1 MLKLK
6 ITLIQ
11 RIRGT
16 IAFLLSLTVLVG
28 ACTAWVVLGV
38 NQDAQR
44 LTRTELRQLLEM
56 MEAQKSFDGM
66 RRAEKDISIDLMMRM
81 NRVPQRMREWREN
94 ADRALQRLHSVAE
107 TAGDTKTREKM
118 TQALQS
124 CQTYVDGISK
134 VVARIQSQQIL
145 DQVFYEEEIQPY
157 LAAAEATEG
166 RIHEVIQ
173 QSSSVAVEVGN
184 EVQTAVGSLL
194 TVVGLG
200 VVASLMVG
208 SWMGYILLRR
218 IRLPL
223 QELTTGIARV
233 RAGDLRQRV
242 AVFSS
247 DELGQMA
254 ADFNAMTDAM
264 GRMMEE
270 IQLTAESVS
279 AASVQITGGNND
291 LSKRTEQAAANLQEA
306 AASLTLLTGNVEH
319 AAESARQ
326 ANQIAST
333 TASAAEQGGDLVQ
346 RAVQSMQ
353 GIQSSSARIAEITG
367 VIDSIAFQTNILAL
381 NAAVEAARAGEQGKG
396 FAVVAG
402 EVRLLARRA
411 ADAAREI
418 RVLIESSRGEVEQG
432 AQLVR
437 DAGSAMAQI
446 VRQVSDVSRT
456 VGAITRDT
464 GSQAVGIGEVN
475 RSMGQLEQ
483 MTQQNAALVEQAA
496 AASASLQ
503 EQAHRL
509 ADVLSGFRL
518 KSAEPVLRLAA

>member
-1 MLKLK
+1 MLKVKL
-6 ITLIQ
+6 TLIQ

-16 IAFLLSLTVLVG
+16 IAFLLTLTIIVG
-28 ACTAWVVLGV
+28 ACTAWVVVGI

-44 LTRTELRQLLEM
+44 LTNTELRQLLDM
-56 MEAQKSFDGM
+56 MEVQKSFDGM

-81 NRVPQRMREWREN
+81 NRVPQRIQEWHQN
-94 ADRALQRLHSVAE
+94 ADRTLQRLQGVVRAAS
-107 TAGDTKTREKM
+107 DIKTRERM
-118 TQALQS
+118 AQALQS
-124 CQTYVDGISK
+124 CQAYVDGMGK
-134 VVARIQSQQIL
+134 VVARIQSQEIL
-145 DQVFYEEEIQPY
+145 DQVFYEEEIQPH
-157 LAAAEATEG
+157 LAAAEATG
-166 RIHEVIQ
+166 VRVSEVIQ
-173 QSSSVAVEVGN
+173 QSRGLAVDVGN
-184 EVQTAVGSLL
+184 EVQSAVASLL
-194 TVVGLG
+194 TLVGAG
-200 VVASLMVG
+200 VVASLVVG

-242 AVFSS
+242 AVLSS
-247 DELGQMA
+247 DELGTMA
-254 ADFNAMTDAM
+254 EDFNAMTDAM
-264 GRMMEE
+264 SRMMHEV
-270 IQLTAESVS
+270 QLTAESVS

-306 AASLTLLTGNVEH
+306 TASLTLLTGNVEH
-319 AAESARQ
+319 AAESARE
-326 ANQIAST
+326 AHQIAST
-333 TASAAEQGGDLVQ
+333 TATAAENGGDLVQ

-367 VIDSIAFQTNILAL
+367 VIDGIAFQTNILAL

-402 EVRLLARRA
+402 EVRLLALRA

-418 RVLIESSRGEVEQG
+418 RVLIDSSRGEVEQG

-446 VRQVSDVSRT
+446 VQQVADVRRT
-456 VGAITRDT
+456 VGTITRDT
-464 GSQAVGIGEVN
+464 GSQATGISEVN
-475 RSMGQLEQ
+475 RSMDELER

-503 EQAHRL
+503 DQAQRL
-509 ADVLSGFRL
+509 ADVLGNFRIQ
-518 KSAEPVLRLAA
+518 SAGPVLRLAA